1 MFSGV
6 RRRLHLGVGTDPLV
20 TAIVSVMKHTLVIE
34 PMSSAD
40 LPEVMEIERLAFESP
55 WNQGLFLRELKLPF
69 AQLMVVRSV
78 NGRRALAGYVCWWT
92 VGDEVHIHNLAVH
105 PDQRRNGVGRFM
117 VQHVLD
123 DAARR
128 SVQSV
133 SLEVRHDNESAVLL
147 YRGFGFS
154 NRGVRKHYYGR
165 GSDAIIMTKELAA
178 ATQPDSA
185 D

>member
-1 MFSGV
+1 MGV
-6 RRRLHLGVGTDPLV
+6 RAHSLV
-20 TAIVSVMKHTLVIE
+20 TSIFPNKRHGLVIE
-34 PMSSAD
+34 PMTSAD

-55 WNQGLFLRELKLPF
+55 WSQGLFLRELKLPF
-69 AQLMVVRSV
+69 ARLMVVRAV

-105 PDQRRNGVGRFM
+105 PDQRRSGVGRFM

-123 DAARR
+123 DAIGR

-133 SLEVRHDNESAVLL
+133 SLEVRHDNESARQL

-154 NRGVRKHYYGR
+154 DRGVRKHYYGR
-165 GSDAIIMTKELAA
+165 GEDAIIMTKDLV
-178 ATQPDSA
+178 ATPASES
-185 D
+185 